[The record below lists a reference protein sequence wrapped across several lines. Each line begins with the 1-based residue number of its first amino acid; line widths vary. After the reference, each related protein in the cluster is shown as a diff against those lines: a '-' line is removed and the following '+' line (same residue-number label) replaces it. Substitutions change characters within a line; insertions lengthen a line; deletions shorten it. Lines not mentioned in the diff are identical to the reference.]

1 MELFRNVMTQ
11 INKAK
16 YKEKNIQD
24 IDYQAFYNDT
34 SGKLVIIYNEQIIQN
49 HLFKEK
55 VNNTAKN
62 IREVIKKCTQYN
74 LWNTYLLIIV
84 DKNPFDEKYYYIE
97 RDVRNLRKYVIQN
110 ESDILRI
117 PFLNLVNTSKDVA
130 QVESSVYSA
139 SKEINELYIG
149 IKNKGGGQKK
159 LTKTS
164 INKILSETKFLEGE
178 LDG

>member
-1 MELFRNVMTQ
+1 MELFKEVMTKM
-11 INKAK
+11 NRAK
-16 YKEKNIQD
+16 YKEENIQG

-34 SGKLVIIYNEQIIQN
+34 SGRLVIIYNEQIIEN

-55 VNNTAKN
+55 INNMAKN

-84 DKNPFDEKYYYIE
+84 DKNSFNEKYYYIE
-97 RDVRNLRKYVIQN
+97 RDVRNLRKYVIQK
-110 ESDILRI
+110 EDDTLRI
-117 PFLNLVNTSKDVA
+117 PFLSLVNTSKDIA
-130 QVESSVYSA
+130 PVESSVYSA

-149 IKNKGGGQKK
+149 IKSKGGSRKK
-159 LTKTS
+159 LAKTV

-178 LDG
+178 EG

>member
-84 DKNPFDEKYYYIE
+84 DKNPFDEK
-97 RDVRNLRKYVIQN
+97 
-110 ESDILRI
+110 
-117 PFLNLVNTSKDVA
+117 
-130 QVESSVYSA
+130 
-139 SKEINELYIG
+139 
-149 IKNKGGGQKK
+149 
-159 LTKTS
+159 
-164 INKILSETKFLEGE
+164 
-178 LDG
+178 